1 MTEKRRQFSPQFKAE
16 AVQMVVSPDRS
27 TADVAREL
35 EINAGTLTNW
45 VDAWRKKN
53 PDPAT
58 ATNPVEAARVAE
70 MESEIRRLR
79 MENEFLKKS
88 PYN

>member
-1 MTEKRRQFSPQFKAE
+1 MREDLYMTEKRRQFSPQFKAE
-16 AVQMVVSPDRS
+16 AVQMVVGPVRS
-27 TADVAREL
+27 LTVVARDL
-35 EINAGTLTNW
+35 EINPGTLDNW
-45 VDAWRKKN
+45 VKAWREEN

-79 MENEFLKKS
+79 METSF
-88 PYN
+88 